1 MSIGWWDILKVEDI
15 AFEEI
20 FDAQGRPKTGRFR
33 VGHFGNEQSI
43 RVNPKEITRRLKKKL
58 GREPTEEEISQA
70 VSRIVMHEAG
80 HAAHFDADRRSFADR
95 DKYDAEYVAFINQ
108 FPESLYLALKNLVEH
123 PDARERKET
132 NSMLENILKVTVLK
146 DRAKTIKGILS
157 WVDIHAK
164 KSSDKEKLI
173 RLEMAPRKAL
183 SRFSKDKLPFTLEQ
197 ATARYGVENR
207 KFLNTLKW

>member
-20 FDAQGRPKTGRFR
+20 FDAKGRPMTGRFR

-43 RVNPKEITRRLKKKL
+43 RVNPKEIYRRMKKKL
-58 GREPTEEEISQA
+58 GREPTEKEISQA
-70 VSRIVMHEAG
+70 ISRVTMHEAG
-80 HAAHFDADRRSFADR
+80 HAAHFDADSSFADTDR
-95 DKYDAEYVAFINQ
+95 YGAEYVAFINQ

-132 NSMLENILKVTVLK
+132 NSMLENILRVTVLK

-173 RLEMAPRKAL
+173 RLEMAQRKAL
-183 SRFSKDKLPFTLEQ
+183 SRFSKDKLPSTLGQ
-197 ATARYGVENR
+197 ATARYGVKNR
-207 KFLNTLKW
+207 KFLKTLKW